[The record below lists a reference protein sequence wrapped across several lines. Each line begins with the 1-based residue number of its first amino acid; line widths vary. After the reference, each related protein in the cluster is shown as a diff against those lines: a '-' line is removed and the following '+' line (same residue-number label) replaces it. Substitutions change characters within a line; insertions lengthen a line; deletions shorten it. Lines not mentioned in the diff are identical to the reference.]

1 MKKMFFGFS
10 VAFFLLIF
18 SVSVFGEQ
26 HKECCAM
33 ATAQPAVAAATA
45 GSDVKTFVD
54 CKYCGMNREKFSFS
68 RVLIEYDDG
77 TVIGLCSIHCAAV
90 DLANNIDRTPISIK
104 VGDYNSRKLIDAE
117 KAFWVIGGAKQG
129 VMTKQPKWAF
139 AKEEDAKTFVKENGG
154 TLATFDQ
161 VMKAAYDDMYQDTRM
176 LREKRKMMRMKME
189 KK

>member
-1 MKKMFFGFS
+1 MKKMVFGFS
-10 VAFFLLIF
+10 VPVAFWVSPFQPLGRNINHVAGWRLLNRLRRLLW
-18 SVSVFGEQ
+18 
-26 HKECCAM
+26 
-33 ATAQPAVAAATA
+33 PAATSRHIA
-45 GSDVKTFVD
+45 D

-90 DLANNIDRTPISIK
+90 DLANNIDRTPKAIK

-139 AKEEDAKTFVKENGG
+139 AKEDDAKTFIKENGG

-161 VMKAAYDDMYQDTRM
+161 VMKATYDDMYQDTKM

>member
-1 MKKMFFGFS
+1 MKKMCFGFLVS
-10 VAFFLLIF
+10 ACMLFFVLSAFGAQ
-18 SVSVFGEQ
+18 S
-26 HKECCAM
+26 KPCCGMM
-33 ATAQPAVAAATA
+33 AAQPVVTVAAD
-45 GSDVKTFVD
+45 GNDIKTYAD

-90 DLANNIDRTPISIK
+90 DLANNLDRAPKSIK
-104 VGDYNSRKLIDAE
+104 VGDYNSRELIDAE

-129 VMTKQPKWAF
+129 VMTRQPKWAF
-139 AKEEDAKTFVKENGG
+139 AKEEDADKFIKANGG

-161 VMKAAYDDMYQDTRM
+161 AMKATYDDMYQDTKM
-176 LREKRKMMRMKME
+176 LREKRKMMRMKMD

>member
-1 MKKMFFGFS
+1 MKKMIFGFS
-10 VAFFLLIF
+10 VSVCLLGVALSAF
-18 SVSVFGEQ
+18 GA
-26 HKECCAM
+26 CCGM
-33 ATAQPAVAAATA
+33 AAAKPAETAAVA
-45 GSDVKTFVD
+45 GNDLKTYSD

-77 TVIGLCSIHCAAV
+77 TAMGLCSIHCAAV
-90 DLANNIDRTPISIK
+90 DLANNIDRTPKSIK
-104 VGDYNSRKLIDAE
+104 VGDYDSRQLIDAE

-139 AKEEDAKTFVKENGG
+139 EKEEGAKKFIKENGG

-161 VMKAAYDDMYQDTRM
+161 AMKAAYDDMYLDTKM

>member
-1 MKKMFFGFS
+1 MKKIMFGITFSACMLCAALSAFGAHHEADCGM
-10 VAFFLLIF
+10 VA
-18 SVSVFGEQ
+18 
-26 HKECCAM
+26 
-33 ATAQPAVAAATA
+33 AQPSGKAAAD
-45 GSDVKTFVD
+45 GSDVKTFAD

-90 DLANNIDRTPISIK
+90 DLANNIDRTPKSIK
-104 VGDYNSRKLIDAE
+104 VGDYNSRELIDAE

-129 VMTKQPKWAF
+129 VMTKKAKWAF
-139 AKEEDAKTFVKENGG
+139 AKEEDATTFIKENGG

-161 VMKAAYDDMYQDTRM
+161 VMKAAYDDMYQDTKM
-176 LREKRKMMRMKME
+176 LREKRKMMRMKMD